1 MSYLDEIISIGR
13 MYQYGTSIA
22 GDTEDTV
29 GPTTSDK
36 SIWTLIGKT
45 RTSFKRNVKT
55 CCISP
60 SGKRRCTVDVRKLIS
75 RSMITNVPL
84 EDKHYSWEQYDISIF
99 CKGFITEADNVI
111 GGAVITRPVTIKQT
125 TGSIARVLVPGTGAT
140 TLSIKVNSITFGTI
154 HYPGGTASGVI
165 TITNKIELNDGDI
178 INIVSTDTFDS
189 ATKDYVITLSGI
201 AQNVILWDSEI

>member
-1 MSYLDEIISIGR
+1 MSYLDEIIEIGR
-13 MYQYGTSIA
+13 LYQYSTSIV
-22 GDTEDTV
+22 GDVEDTV

-45 RTSFKRNVKT
+45 RASFKRNVKT

-60 SGKRRCTVDVRKLIS
+60 SGKKRCTVDVRQLIS

-99 CKGFITEADNVI
+99 CKGFITDPDNVM
-111 GGAVITRPVTIKQT
+111 GGAVITRPVVIKQT
-125 TGSIARVLVPGTGAT
+125 TGSIARVLVPGTGPT
-140 TLSIKVNSITFGTI
+140 TLNINVNSTTFGTI
-154 HYPGGTASGVI
+154 NFPGGTSSGVI
-165 TITNKIELNDGDI
+165 TITNKIELNDGDV
-178 INIVSTDTFDS
+178 INIVSTNTFDP
-189 ATKDYVITLSGI
+189 ATQDYVITLSGI